1 MMSTDYVPN
10 SHIII
15 FQKKNETVDSS
26 TSVTNTVPQ
35 EHTASVSSSSWQNL
49 GNNSQKLCINFAIR
63 RNCALIL
70 QFC

>member
-35 EHTASVSSSSWQNL
+35 EHTAFVSSSSWQNL
-49 GNNSQKLCINFAIR
+49 GNNSQKLYNNFAIR